1 MPNLNQMQTI
11 KTLQNL
17 LDELCSPDL
26 TLGRA
31 KVLRPHLF
39 DVLGAMNSC
48 DAGAGVGDVTRSE
61 AGASRDA
68 AVHQRVERGE
78 LHPEFTPFAELLQ
91 EPCVG

>member
-1 MPNLNQMQTI
+1 MPNLNQTQTI

-39 DVLGAMNSC
+39 DVLEAMNSR
-48 DAGAGVGDVTRSE
+48 DAGAGVGDVSRSE
-61 AGASRDA
+61 AGASCNA
-68 AVHQRVERGE
+68 AAHQRVHRGG
-78 LHPEFTPFAELLQ
+78 LHPEFTPFPELLQ